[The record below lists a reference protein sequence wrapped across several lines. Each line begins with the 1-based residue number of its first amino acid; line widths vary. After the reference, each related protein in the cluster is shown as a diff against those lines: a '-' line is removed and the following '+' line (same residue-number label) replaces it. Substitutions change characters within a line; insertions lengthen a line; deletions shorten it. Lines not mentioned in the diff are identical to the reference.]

1 MHRQNSHRAKCT
13 ILGKETK
20 GKRRPSP
27 LLSATLQEAIRLQNL
42 LHLHH
47 GGMNEAFWAKIFKVA
62 VQCLKWILRKPE
74 VYCDTDFFLMAVSG
88 NELIISERT
97 FNVKKKTQN
106 LVIKDVYYM
115 PTIVKKII
123 MRTCIKLTWPE
134 NQCGNVAG
142 KRIEVVRLF
151 RTMAGEMH
159 RCLT

>member
-1 MHRQNSHRAKCT
+1 M
-13 ILGKETK
+13 
-20 GKRRPSP
+20 
-27 LLSATLQEAIRLQNL
+27 
-42 LHLHH
+42 
-47 GGMNEAFWAKIFKVA
+47 
-62 VQCLKWILRKPE
+62 KWILRKPE

-134 NQCGNVAG
+134 N
-142 KRIEVVRLF
+142 
-151 RTMAGEMH
+151 
-159 RCLT
+159 